1 MFYPKT
7 QTKLCILMRLEEET
21 RMKSI
26 FLEPGIFFLT
36 YGDSPSLLL
45 VGISITILRE
55 RLLMD
60 VGEIVAF
67 FTSLWV
73 YLDDLANV

>member
-1 MFYPKT
+1 M
-7 QTKLCILMRLEEET
+7 KLCILMRLEEEMG
-21 RMKSI
+21 MKSI
-26 FLEPGIFFLT
+26 FLELGIFFLT
-36 YGDSPSLLL
+36 YGDSPSLIL

-73 YLDDLANV
+73 YLDGLANV